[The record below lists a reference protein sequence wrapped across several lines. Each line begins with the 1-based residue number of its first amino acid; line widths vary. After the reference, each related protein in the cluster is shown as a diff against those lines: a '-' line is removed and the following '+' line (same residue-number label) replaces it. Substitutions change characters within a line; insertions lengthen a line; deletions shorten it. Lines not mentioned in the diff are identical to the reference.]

1 MGEKGE
7 GSGGKG
13 GGNWE
18 WGTPL
23 STPSSLV
30 TLRTLIRHCL
40 SQRPLNGFYAE
51 HFCLTGPMRKGREI
65 PFVEIPSS
73 VSLVVTTSTKSLG
86 DIKPIHALAVHA
98 LLIRMYG

>member
-23 STPSSLV
+23 STPSFKKMV
-30 TLRTLIRHCL
+30 V
-40 SQRPLNGFYAE
+40 
-51 HFCLTGPMRKGREI
+51 
-65 PFVEIPSS
+65 VEMVLDKMSYSRI
-73 VSLVVTTSTKSLG
+73 G
-86 DIKPIHALAVHA
+86 
-98 LLIRMYG
+98 Y